1 MFRPPQPEHMARR
14 SEFPYSPL
22 RVCGARM
29 LHTPFTNGVSFFI
42 NGTSFK
48 ADCGPSFSPEE
59 LVNLAAAFE
68 DALGKLRLID
78 TKDPMATTVA
88 KLVLQVAKDGERDP
102 KKLCNRALKILRK

>member
-1 MFRPPQPEHMARR
+1 LEERA
-14 SEFPYSPL
+14 
-22 RVCGARM
+22 M
-29 LHTPFTNGVSFFI
+29 LSTPFTNGVSFFI

-59 LVNLAAAFE
+59 LENLAAAFE
-68 DALGKLRLID
+68 AALGKLRLID